1 MNSTLGSVVPLA
13 MFCLYLPFDHKELS
27 RCSSIFCK
35 GLFLKSFLWF
45 LKVLWPGARSGAFNK
60 GNATPSE
67 RQHANSS
74 KDKVFVLCES
84 WRQNVKSRKLQSEL
98 QKRAVLRYRIELE
111 RKNSKCHVLKKTNA
125 PFNWIVSS

>member
-1 MNSTLGSVVPLA
+1 MKL
-13 MFCLYLPFDHKELS
+13 
-27 RCSSIFCK
+27 
-35 GLFLKSFLWF
+35 
-45 LKVLWPGARSGAFNK
+45 LWPGARSGAFNK

-84 WRQNVKSRKLQSEL
+84 LRQNVKSRKLQFEL

-111 RKNSKCHVLKKTNA
+111 RKNSKCHVSKKTNA
-125 PFNWIVSS
+125 PFYWIVSS